1 MKFGFP
7 ALAYMCIA
15 WTNNLAI
22 FSIICDNALVSLV
35 PAKWKSIDVIPL
47 AILVCLASCLEL
59 FLVYYLSTGGHL
71 LFRSEKSFFISFLIS
86 SNSIGLSTEQI
97 RGVVLLNI
105 ILLQQWSVLMIRS
118 RSMFLSA
125 ESCRPGWLLM
135 LFLCLNSLAG
145 TLLVAFW
152 PFGAGIEPVSW
163 NNILQVWIISG
174 VALLGKDL
182 IKLVYSYVFCLQMA
196 LGLMKS

>member
-1 MKFGFP
+1 MFGVLSG
-7 ALAYMCIA
+7 AVSGVL
-15 WTNNLAI
+15 
-22 FSIICDNALVSLV
+22 LVDWWS
-35 PAKWKSIDVIPL
+35 
-47 AILVCLASCLEL
+47 
-59 FLVYYLSTGGHL
+59 FLVQVCFDWFCFDENILTKQCSPGM
-71 LFRSEKSFFISFLIS
+71 SV
-86 SNSIGLSTEQI
+86 EQI

-125 ESCRPGWLLM
+125 ESCRPGWLLL

-152 PFGAGIEPVSW
+152 PFGSGIEAVSW

-174 VALLGKDL
+174 IALLGKDL
-182 IKLVYSYVFCLQMA
+182 IKLLYRLVFVLF
-196 LGLMKS
+196 LFSP

>member
-1 MKFGFP
+1 M
-7 ALAYMCIA
+7 
-15 WTNNLAI
+15 
-22 FSIICDNALVSLV
+22 SLV
-35 PAKWKSIDVIPL
+35 PAKWRSIDVIPL

-59 FLVYYLSTGGHL
+59 FLVYYLSTGGHF
-71 LFRSEKSFFISFLIS
+71 LFRFEERDFCFNTSQVLFAVLIS
-86 SNSIGLSTEQI
+86 AGMSVEQI

-125 ESCRPGWLLM
+125 ESCRPGWLLL
-135 LFLCLNSLAG
+135 LFMCLNSLAG

-152 PFGAGIEPVSW
+152 PFGAGIEPISW
-163 NNILQVWIISG
+163 NNIIQVWIISG

-182 IKLVYSYVFCLQMA
+182 IKLLYS
-196 LGLMKS
+196 